1 MGIVENYDI
10 CIPFSWIVTKHTNMV
25 YDIYIYILYNYMCIL
40 YDIYKDRMFN
50 QYNTVIDHIAV
61 EESPIHGEVS

>member
-1 MGIVENYDI
+1 
-10 CIPFSWIVTKHTNMV
+10 
-25 YDIYIYILYNYMCIL
+25 MCIL

>member
-1 MGIVENYDI
+1 MTYVFLSHGLLRNILTW
-10 CIPFSWIVTKHTNMV
+10 FM
-25 YDIYIYILYNYMCIL
+25 IYIYILYNYMCIL

-61 EESPIHGEVS
+61 EESAIHGEVS